1 MVKWPTRPLAFYKME
16 WWFFIGGLTT
26 PIVLPIMIGS
36 HQSWIT
42 MCNSGLVAS
51 YHNGKPPVLNY
62 DVFWDWKI
70 AMACY
75 PWNYLLIC
83 CSLFANASQSKI
95 CIVMKA
101 VYERKRCGWLSC
113 ANFFVPVCQCFG
125 RAINC
130 YWILSLAVPA
140 ASFALPKHWHTG
152 TKKFQ
157 VFCILC
163 TQSLWN

>member
-1 MVKWPTRPLAFYKME
+1 MCNLVLVKLKTLGICCMYMVKWPTRPLAFYKME
-16 WWFFIGGLTT
+16 WWFFIAW
-26 PIVLPIMIGS
+26 VDDS
-36 HQSWIT
+36 
-42 MCNSGLVAS
+42 NSFAH
-51 YHNGKPPVLNY
+51 YDRKPPVLNY

-70 AMACY
+70 AMACW

-83 CSLFANASQSKI
+83 CSLFANGSQSEI

-101 VYERKRCGWLSC
+101 VYERKRCGWVSC